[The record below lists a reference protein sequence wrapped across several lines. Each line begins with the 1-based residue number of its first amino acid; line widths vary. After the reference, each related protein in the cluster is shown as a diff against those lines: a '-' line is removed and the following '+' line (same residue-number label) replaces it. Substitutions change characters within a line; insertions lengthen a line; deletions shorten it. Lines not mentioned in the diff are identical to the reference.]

1 METSGTDTENA
12 KRRIE
17 VDVALNDI
25 RSGMDDASLMEKYR
39 VSARGLQSLFSKLVR
54 AGAIQL
60 AELDQ
65 RMPAFMGT
73 VFMPEEGQ
81 DVEPVATGAEPP
93 VTTVTGPSIDL
104 ETALKDIRYGMEDS
118 DLMEKYRLS
127 SQGLESLFDHLVSTG
142 LITRIELDL
151 RMPTVDSTVDL
162 RGMIG
167 RPARDMDVENL
178 GDDLSK
184 DPELSLDCE
193 TGNGEEGECVDCEET
208 ASRFTEK
215 LWPQG

>member
-1 METSGTDTENA
+1 METSGTDTEKA

-17 VDVALNDI
+17 VDVALKDI
-25 RSGMDDASLMEKYR
+25 RSGMDDAFLMEKYR

-73 VFMPEEGQ
+73 VFLPEEGLNG
-81 DVEPVATGAEPP
+81 ETGITGAEPP
-93 VTTVTGPSIDL
+93 VSTVTGPSIDL
-104 ETALKDIRYGMEDS
+104 DKALKDIREGMEDS
-118 DLMEKYRLS
+118 DLMERYRLS
-127 SQGLESLFDHLVSTG
+127 SQGLGSLFDHLVSTG
-142 LITRIELDL
+142 LITRKELDL
-151 RMPTVDSTVDL
+151 RMPSVDSTVDL
-162 RGMIG
+162 RGLI
-167 RPARDMDVENL
+167 
-178 GDDLSK
+178 SK
-184 DPELSLDCE
+184 MAQGKEATIVDEVANREPEDPRGCE
-193 TGNGEEGECVDCEET
+193 TGDSGEAECVDCEET

>member
-1 METSGTDTENA
+1 METSGKDTEKA

-25 RSGMDDASLMEKYR
+25 RSGMDDASLMQKYR

-73 VFMPEEGQ
+73 FFVPEEG
-81 DVEPVATGAEPP
+81 PNGGTGPTGPEPP
-93 VTTVTGPSIDL
+93 VSTATGPSIDL
-104 ETALKDIRYGMEDS
+104 DKALKDIRDGMEDS

-127 SQGLESLFDHLVSTG
+127 SQGLESLFDYLVSTG
-142 LITRIELDL
+142 LITRMELDL
-151 RMPTVDSTVDL
+151 RMPSVDSTVDL
-162 RGMIG
+162 RGLIS
-167 RPARDMDVENL
+167 RLARDKGATNI
-178 GDDLSK
+178 GDTMSP
-184 DPELSLDCE
+184 DPEGPRGCE
-193 TGNGEEGECVDCEET
+193 AAESGDGECVDCEET